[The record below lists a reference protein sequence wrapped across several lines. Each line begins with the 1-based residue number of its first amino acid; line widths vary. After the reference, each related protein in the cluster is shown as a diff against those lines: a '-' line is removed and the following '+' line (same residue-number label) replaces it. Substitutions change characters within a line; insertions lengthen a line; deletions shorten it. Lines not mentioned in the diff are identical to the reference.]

1 MESLNQTYSR
11 IGEKYLLLR
20 TLGQGTFGKVKLAVH
35 AETNELVAIKILMDR
50 STNEEVFL
58 KEINLMSLITHPNVL
73 RLIEYNNDGIK
84 TSKTDGS
91 VRTVAYAVVE
101 LAQGG
106 EIFDYVAETGR
117 FSERVSR
124 YFFRQIIEGL
134 EACHN
139 KGVSHRDLKPENILL
154 DEFYNIK
161 LADFGWAAPLEG
173 RDGEGFLRT

>member
-1 MESLNQTYSR
+1 
-11 IGEKYLLLR
+11 
-20 TLGQGTFGKVKLAVH
+20 
-35 AETNELVAIKILMDR
+35 MDR

-117 FSERVSR
+117 FSEKVSR
-124 YFFRQIIEGL
+124 YFFRQMIEGL

-139 KGVSHRDLKPENILL
+139 EGISHRDLKPENILL
-154 DEFYNIK
+154 D
-161 LADFGWAAPLEG
+161 
-173 RDGEGFLRT
+173 